1 MNSPKHTVS
10 TGSIIIAAKDQ
21 VSTDLDGETVILNLE
36 SGTYYSLDPVGT
48 RIWSLIQ
55 ESKTVGE
62 IRDIILE
69 EYEVEPDR
77 CEQDIIALIEQ
88 LVDTGLVQIL
98 LLKAVFIV
106 VAIRLG
112 LWILPFRVLRRLLAR
127 VMHKPAG
134 LHQVNCPSVD
144 PSLGHSVDNSRTSAG
159 SHGLLE
165 SIVSG

>member
-1 MNSPKHTVS
+1 MSNFPIRQDERQNGGQSILREMNSPKHTVS

-62 IRDIILE
+62 IRDTILE

-88 LVDTGLVQIL
+88 LVDTGLVEVRDET
-98 LLKAVFIV
+98 A
-106 VAIRLG
+106 A
-112 LWILPFRVLRRLLAR
+112 
-127 VMHKPAG
+127 
-134 LHQVNCPSVD
+134 
-144 PSLGHSVDNSRTSAG
+144 
-159 SHGLLE
+159 
-165 SIVSG
+165 